1 MNTSPFRSGFL
12 TRLGVFIAICT
23 TVGLSGCSSTVK
35 LNYVNWEVQF
45 NKGTSELDR
54 AVAMDSV
61 RRYIL
66 HYLSGQQYTGYI
78 LKKVNIDNTN
88 LSDQDRAP
96 IGCRTVFYKS
106 WYAVGTTPTSS
117 WNGSRIPRRS
127 RVSERNS
134 TYKSNSRPPII

>member
-12 TRLGVFIAICT
+12 TRLGVFVAICT
-23 TVGLSGCSSTVK
+23 TIGLTGCSSTVK

-78 LKKVNIDNTN
+78 LKKVDIVNSN
-88 LSDQDRAP
+88 LIGQDRAP
-96 IGCRTVFYKS
+96 ITVELSFGRAS
-106 WYAVGTTPTSS
+106 TQATPPPHPPGTGPGFPRVPDFPTVPNISQIFA
-117 WNGSRIPRRS
+117 R
-127 RVSERNS
+127 
-134 TYKSNSRPPII
+134 K

>member
-35 LNYVNWEVQF
+35 MNYVNWEVQF
-45 NKGTSELDR
+45 NKGTSELDK

-66 HYLSGQQYTGYI
+66 HYLSGQQYTGFI
-78 LKKVNIDNTN
+78 LKKVNIDNAN
-88 LSDQDRAP
+88 LYRSGPRTDRR
-96 IGCRTVFYKS
+96 GTFFWKGQ
-106 WYAVGTTPTSS
+106 YAG
-117 WNGSRIPRRS
+117 
-127 RVSERNS
+127 
-134 TYKSNSRPPII
+134 